1 MSDKKE
7 NIENYLTLL
16 SSKFSWYFWGQ
27 SREKTIKEFKDI
39 NINSNIK
46 ADEVEVFQTTALQFS
61 HNTHPLEKVM
71 RIAKAR
77 GNEDV
82 IQISTNDKGIP
93 QVILARFESLR
104 ELFCPEIGL
113 YSKPRPWIINKSN
126 NKQIGIKVVHDGV
139 PRSSKATE
147 EDFTNEDDIFHKN
160 HKEFHKCN
168 LNKDGRVIKKYRK
181 SISVK
186 EKNYICEEL
195 DTSFLIEFANAK

>member
-1 MSDKKE
+1 MNDKKE
-7 NIENYLTLL
+7 NIESYLKLL

-39 NINSNIK
+39 NINFNIK
-46 ADEVEVFQTTALQFS
+46 ADDAELFHTSSLEIFHGVE
-61 HNTHPLEKVM
+61 PLEKLIRV
-71 RIAKAR
+71 AKTHGR
-77 GNEDV
+77 DV
-82 IQISTNDKGIP
+82 IQVSSNENGMP
-93 QVILARFESLR
+93 QVIFARFESMR
-104 ELFCPEIGL
+104 ELYFPEIGL
-113 YSKPRPWIINKSN
+113 YSKPRPWIVNKSD

-160 HKEFHKCN
+160 HKDFHKCN

-186 EKNYICEEL
+186 EKNYICEEV
-195 DTSFLIEFANAK
+195 DSSFLSEFANVK

>member
-16 SSKFSWYFWGQ
+16 SSNFSWYFWGQ
-27 SREKTIKEFKDI
+27 SREKTIKEYKDI
-39 NINSNIK
+39 NINFNIK
-46 ADEVEVFQTTALQFS
+46 SDDVEVFQTTALEIS
-61 HNTHPLEKVM
+61 HGIHPLEKVI
-71 RIAKAR
+71 RIAKT
-77 GNEDV
+77 NESRDV
-82 IQISTNDKGIP
+82 VQISSTENGIP

-104 ELFCPEIGL
+104 ELYFPEIGL
-113 YSKPRPWIINKSN
+113 YSKPRPWIIKKSD
-126 NKQIGIKVVHDGV
+126 NKQIGIKVVYDGV
-139 PRSSKATE
+139 PRSSKATQ

-186 EKNYICEEL
+186 GKNYICEEI
-195 DTSFLIEFANAK
+195 DSSFLREFANAE

>member
-27 SREKTIKEFKDI
+27 SREKTVKEFKDI

-61 HNTHPLEKVM
+61 HNTHPLEKVL

-113 YSKPRPWIINKSN
+113 FSKPRPWIINKSN

-160 HKEFHKCN
+160 HKEFHKCK
-168 LNKDGRVIKKYRK
+168 LDKDGRVIKKYRK

-195 DTSFLIEFANAK
+195 DSSFLIEFANAK